1 MNDNRPTRDSMSIEE
16 ATMSNMREM
25 IAAMVEVLEGKG
37 LCTKQDLHDIITEF
51 RRKNPCARLPRRR
64 HDLDPVERWPLR
76 NEAGLT
82 SIQAGRGPPYRSN
95 SRVVRGSSFTPLINN
110 WRVDTL

>member
-1 MNDNRPTRDSMSIEE
+1 MKDHRSTRDSMSIEE
-16 ATMSNMREM
+16 TTVSSMWE

-37 LCTKQDLHDIITEF
+37 RCTKQDLYDIITEF
-51 RRKNPCARLPRRR
+51 RRINPRARLPRRR
-64 HDLDPVERWPLR
+64 HELDPVERWPLG

-95 SRVVRGSSFTPLINN
+95 SRVDRDSSFTPFINI
-110 WRVDTL
+110 WRVDTP